1 LSNLV
6 NLFGGYGYIGSE
18 FRSKFPCIVNEKNNL
33 VPTLTDN
40 VTDILYLIST
50 IDNHT
55 MKVNPYIDIETNLT
69 TLIRVLENFRML
81 NRPDVIFNFA
91 SSWFVYGN
99 TEVPAKETSV
109 CNPIGFYSITKRT
122 AEQLLISYCQ
132 TYNLKYRILR
142 FGNVI
147 GNNDSKVSAKKNV
160 LTFLLNKIQNNEP
173 IDIYQ
178 EGKFYRDYIHVSDL
192 CDAIQLIMNK
202 FEVNDIINVSNG
214 EPVQFIDVIQYAIE
228 KYNSTSEI
236 TFMNGNETMSMYLDT
251 SKLKDLDYQK
261 KISVFDFVDNYKIF

>member
-18 FRSKFPCIVNEKNNL
+18 FRSKFPCIVNEKNDL
-33 VPTLTDN
+33 VPKLTDN

-81 NRPDVIFNFA
+81 NRPDMIFNFA

-132 TYNLKYRILR
+132 THNLKYRILR

-147 GNNDSKVSAKKNV
+147 GNNDSKVSEKKNV
-160 LTFLLNKIQNNEP
+160 LTFLLNKIQNNES
-173 IDIYQ
+173 INIYQ

-236 TFMNGNETMSMYLDT
+236 TFMSGKETMSMYLDT

-261 KISVFDFVDNYKIF
+261 KISVFDFVDNYKNF

>member
-1 LSNLV
+1 MNNLV

-18 FRSKFPCIVNEKNNL
+18 FRSKFPCIVNEKNDL
-33 VPTLTDN
+33 VPKLTDN

-132 TYNLKYRILR
+132 THNLKYRILR

-192 CDAIQLIMNK
+192 CDAIQLVINK
-202 FEVNDIINVSNG
+202 FAVNDTINVSNG

-236 TFMNGNETMSMYLDT
+236 TFMNGNETTSMYLDV
-251 SKLKDLDYQK
+251 SKLKSLGYDK
-261 KISVFDFVDNYKIF
+261 KISVFDFVDNCKKV

>member
-18 FRSKFPCIVNEKNNL
+18 FKSKFSCVVNEKYDL
-33 VPTLTDN
+33 VPNLEKN

-69 TLIRVLENFRML
+69 TLIKVLENFRML
-81 NRPDVIFNFA
+81 NRSDVVFNFA

-147 GNNDSKVSAKKNV
+147 GNNDSKVSARKNV

-173 IDIYQ
+173 IPIYC

-192 CDAIQLIMNK
+192 CNAIQLIMNE
-202 FEVNDIINVSNG
+202 FAVNDIINVSNG
-214 EPVQFIDVIQYAIE
+214 EPIQFIDIIQYAIK
-228 KYNSTSEI
+228 KYNSTSKI
-236 TFMNGNETMSMYLDT
+236 TFINGNETTSMYLDV
-251 SKLKDLDYQK
+251 SKLKSLGYEK
-261 KISVFDFVDNYKIF
+261 KFSVFNFIDNYKKV